1 MTAKLV
7 RGKLLVTRLIL
18 FLIFVSWAQ
27 TSESSWVMVSN
38 WSAGQA
44 FDASQW
50 IFERGFLRNSEQQY
64 YTGGAPTNLAI
75 APDGLRLIGRNER
88 IANAAYRKGAV
99 DWRKA
104 RFEAQYT
111 SASLVSVKSWR
122 NAKIEVVAN
131 IRDGDGA
138 WPAIWLRSRNVNGFG
153 EIDLMEHLGREPET
167 VHATVHFGTS
177 ASNLNVSTAS
187 HTIDGFQGKDI
198 MYTAELSPETLVIAV
213 NGQLMLAM
221 DRQISVGK
229 VQPLQQPFQLV
240 LNLALGGAWA
250 GPIDAAALPATMT
263 IKSIKVW
270 EWQPWIGP
278 GADARLEE
286 CCKSLL
292 R

>member
-1 MTAKLV
+1 MH
-7 RGKLLVTRLIL
+7 
-18 FLIFVSWAQ
+18 S
-27 TSESSWVMVSN
+27 
-38 WSAGQA
+38 
-44 FDASQW
+44 
-50 IFERGFLRNSEQQY
+50 
-64 YTGGAPTNLAI
+64 
-75 APDGLRLIGRNER
+75 
-88 IANAAYRKGAV
+88 
-99 DWRKA
+99 
-104 RFEAQYT
+104 
-111 SASLVSVKSWR
+111 
-122 NAKIEVVAN
+122 
-131 IRDGDGA
+131 
-138 WPAIWLRSRNVNGFG
+138 
-153 EIDLMEHLGREPET
+153 T
-167 VHATVHFGTS
+167 VHYGTS
-177 ASNLNVSTAS
+177 ASDLKIITADR
-187 HTIDGFQGKDI
+187 TIIGFQGKDI

>member
-1 MTAKLV
+1 M
-7 RGKLLVTRLIL
+7 
-18 FLIFVSWAQ
+18 S
-27 TSESSWVMVSN
+27 
-38 WSAGQA
+38 
-44 FDASQW
+44 
-50 IFERGFLRNSEQQY
+50 LRHNIIPAARRY
-64 YTGGAPTNLAI
+64 LAI

-177 ASNLNVSTAS
+177 ASDLKVSTAS
-187 HTIDGFQGKDI
+187 PDDRLDFRARTSRTQQSLVLK
-198 MYTAELSPETLVIAV
+198 LSSITV
-213 NGQLMLAM
+213 NGQSMLAM

-229 VQPLQQPFQLV
+229 ISRCSSRFSSCSISLSA
-240 LNLALGGAWA
+240 ALGRDRST
-250 GPIDAAALPATMT
+250 PRRCP
-263 IKSIKVW
+263 
-270 EWQPWIGP
+270 
-278 GADARLEE
+278 R
-286 CCKSLL
+286 